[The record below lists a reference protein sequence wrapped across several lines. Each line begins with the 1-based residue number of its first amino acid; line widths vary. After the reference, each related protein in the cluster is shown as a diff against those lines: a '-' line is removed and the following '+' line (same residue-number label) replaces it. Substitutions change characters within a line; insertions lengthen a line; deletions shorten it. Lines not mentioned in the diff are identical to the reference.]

1 MHDNRGMASR
11 LLTFVVWLVVL
22 ATAAFWGFKVFVQKP
37 ALPAQAAMP
46 ARGLA
51 MGGELKRLLGASVV
65 ATAPEEAEE
74 EPEASR
80 FQLLGVVA
88 PRGASLSAQGVAL
101 ISVDG
106 EPAKAWRTGATI
118 VDDTVLLAVEKRT
131 VRLGPRGGPATTELT
146 LPEPAAA
153 ATGVPGVPANGVR
166 PIPNA
171 VYPQGAAPMRPG
183 GVLQPGQ
190 QFNGMPQAGAQPMPR
205 PGQPAQQ
212 MQQMQQAEEEEPEEE
227 AE

>member
-1 MHDNRGMASR
+1 MASR
-11 LLTFVVWLVVL
+11 LLTFLVWLVVL
-22 ATAAFWGFKVFVQKP
+22 ATAGFWGFKVFVQKP

-65 ATAPEEAEE
+65 ATVAEEPDE

-106 EPAKAWRTGATI
+106 EPAKAWRTGSTI

-131 VRLGPRGGPATTELT
+131 VRLGPRGGPATTELS
-146 LPEPAAA
+146 LPEPTAA

-166 PIPNA
+166 PSPNPG
-171 VYPQGAAPMRPG
+171 YQQPGIAPMRPG

-190 QFNGMPQAGAQPMPR
+190 QFNGVPHAGAQPMPR
-205 PGQPAQQ
+205 PGQ
-212 MQQMQQAEEEEPEEE
+212 QMQQAPQDSEEEPEEE

>member
-1 MHDNRGMASR
+1 MASR

-37 ALPAQAAMP
+37 SLPAQASMP

-51 MGGELKRLLGASVV
+51 MGGELKRMLGASVV
-65 ATAPEEAEE
+65 ATAPVEAEE

-131 VRLGPRGGPATTELT
+131 VRLGPRGGPA
-146 LPEPAAA
+146 
-153 ATGVPGVPANGVR
+153 
-166 PIPNA
+166 
-171 VYPQGAAPMRPG
+171 
-183 GVLQPGQ
+183 
-190 QFNGMPQAGAQPMPR
+190 
-205 PGQPAQQ
+205 
-212 MQQMQQAEEEEPEEE
+212 
-227 AE
+227 

>member
-1 MHDNRGMASR
+1 MASR
-11 LLTFVVWLVVL
+11 LLTFLVWLVVL

-37 ALPAQAAMP
+37 ALPAQAGMP

-65 ATAPEEAEE
+65 PTAAPEPDN

-106 EPAKAWRTGATI
+106 EPAKAWRTGSTI

-146 LPEPAAA
+146 LPEPTAA
-153 ATGVPGVPANGVR
+153 ATGVPGMAANGVR
-166 PIPNA
+166 PPPNA
-171 VYPQGAAPMRPG
+171 AYPQPGVAGMRPG

-190 QFNGMPQAGAQPMPR
+190 QFNAVPHAGAQPMPR
-205 PGQPAQQ
+205 PGQQAQP
-212 MQQMQQAEEEEPEEE
+212 MQPTEEDPEED

>member
-1 MHDNRGMASR
+1 MASR
-11 LLTFVVWLVVL
+11 LLTFLVWLVVL

-37 ALPAQAAMP
+37 ALPAQAGMP

-51 MGGELKRLLGASVV
+51 MNGELKRLLGASVV
-65 ATAPEEAEE
+65 AAAPAAAEE

-88 PRGASLSAQGVAL
+88 PRGASLSSQGVAL

-106 EPAKAWRTGATI
+106 EPAKAWRTGSTI

-146 LPEPAAA
+146 LPEPTAA

-166 PIPNA
+166 PVPN
-171 VYPQGAAPMRPG
+171 GAYQQPGLAPMRPG
-183 GVLQPGQ
+183 GILQPGQ
-190 QFNGMPQAGAQPMPR
+190 QFNAVPHAGAQPMPH
-205 PGQPAQQ
+205 PGQQV
-212 MQQMQQAEEEEPEEE
+212 QQAQPADEDTEEEPE
-227 AE
+227 